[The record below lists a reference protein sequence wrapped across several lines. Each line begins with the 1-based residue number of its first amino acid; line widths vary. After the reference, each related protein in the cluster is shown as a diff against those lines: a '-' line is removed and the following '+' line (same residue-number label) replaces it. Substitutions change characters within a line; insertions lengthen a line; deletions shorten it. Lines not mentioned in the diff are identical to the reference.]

1 MKKSILLPSP
11 IPPFRGCLQFFR
23 FATVMVLAAW
33 GLLLFRA
40 DCARADDPVPT
51 AEQYLNLD
59 DLFTL
64 YQPYLGNMSPYEP
77 IYFIVGT
84 NPEESKFQFSFRYRF
99 FNPKGPLATNHPW
112 VNGLNFGYTQTSFWD
127 LKSASAPFKD
137 TSYKPELFH
146 LTTNLPGRPAWL
158 QGLFLRSGLQHESN
172 GRDEDKSRS
181 TNILYLKPLA
191 IFYNSGSNLG
201 LMIAPK
207 VWIYINNSDTNDD
220 LADYRGYFELE
231 AKVGKADSLVAST
244 AVRWAKEGGSV
255 QVDLTYPVH
264 QYLSDNLAVYLH
276 VQYVNALAESLLH
289 YQDRTEALRLGIS
302 FIR

>member
-1 MKKSILLPSP
+1 MKSK
-11 IPPFRGCLQFFR
+11 RGVLQFFR
-23 FATVMVLAAW
+23 CTSVLILAIW

-51 AEQYLNLD
+51 AEQYLTLD

-77 IYFIVGT
+77 IYFLVGI
-84 NPEESKFQFSFRYRF
+84 NPEESKFQFSFRYRLL
-99 FNPKGPLATNHPW
+99 NADGPLATSHPW

-127 LKSASAPFKD
+127 LKSTSVPFED

-146 LTTNLPGRPAWL
+146 LTTNLAGRPAWL
-158 QGLFLRSGLQHESN
+158 QGLFLQSGFQHESN

-181 TNILYLKPLA
+181 TNILYLKSRA
-191 IFYNSGSNLG
+191 IFYRPGSKLG

-207 VWIYINNSDTNDD
+207 VFIDIKNSGNNDD
-220 LADYRGYFELE
+220 IADYRGYFELE
-231 AKVGKADSLVAST
+231 AKVGKADNLVAGT
-244 AVRWAKEGGSV
+244 VVRWAKEGGSV
-255 QVDLTYPVH
+255 QVDLTYPVQ